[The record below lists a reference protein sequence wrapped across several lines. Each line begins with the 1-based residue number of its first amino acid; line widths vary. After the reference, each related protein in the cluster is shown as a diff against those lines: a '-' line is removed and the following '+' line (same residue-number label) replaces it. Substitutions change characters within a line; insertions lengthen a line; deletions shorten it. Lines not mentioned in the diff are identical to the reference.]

1 LANWLCKLTAVA
13 LLLELTL
20 GGDAT
25 LNSWRAMQGALG
37 GELAALLPI
46 QGPAGLGTYEGA
58 VWLALQ
64 PLSLP
69 LDQVVQAVL
78 TVHVF
83 CLIASLLPA
92 ALVGLW
98 AIWSGCAVF
107 VSVVPAPAGR
117 KGVHE

>member
-1 LANWLCKLTAVA
+1 
-13 LLLELTL
+13 
-20 GGDAT
+20 
-25 LNSWRAMQGALG
+25 MQAALG
-37 GELAALLPI
+37 GEWVALLPI

-92 ALVGLW
+92 ALMGLW
-98 AIWSGCAVF
+98 AIGSGGNVIF
-107 VSVVPAPAGR
+107 RLVPAHAGR
-117 KGVHE
+117 EVIHE